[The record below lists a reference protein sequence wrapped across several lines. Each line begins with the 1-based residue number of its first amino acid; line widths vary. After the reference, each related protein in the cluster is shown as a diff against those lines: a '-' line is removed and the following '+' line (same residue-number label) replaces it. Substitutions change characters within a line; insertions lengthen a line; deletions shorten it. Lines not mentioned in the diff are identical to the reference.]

1 MLFKYLGNLNGFRCI
16 HFKTILDEHFA
27 VQIQFI
33 QDAAM
38 QRYIYGPLK
47 IKNWLWHIGLNK
59 MHFKD
64 VYIILFGHPLTNV
77 IFRQRTV
84 FQRTENNNVLTEIFS
99 WAE

>member
-47 IKNWLWHIGLNK
+47 IKN
-59 MHFKD
+59 
-64 VYIILFGHPLTNV
+64 
-77 IFRQRTV
+77 
-84 FQRTENNNVLTEIFS
+84 
-99 WAE
+99 